1 MCKIRFPQITS
12 NIYAHFLWKEG
23 YLGAEKEFV
32 IKDWANIHT
41 KLEGLNI
48 DCASSLADEVQVLL
62 KDMSKIGVDSSSLQN
77 LLLSFFEISTSYD
90 QARST
95 LIDKAKE
102 IENSESYIKAKKH
115 LELVMK
121 GRDDKFKELSAA
133 CQSLE
138 KARKKV
144 NKLKAL

>member
-12 NIYAHFLWKEG
+12 NIYVHFLWKEG

-32 IKDWANIHT
+32 IKAWARIHT